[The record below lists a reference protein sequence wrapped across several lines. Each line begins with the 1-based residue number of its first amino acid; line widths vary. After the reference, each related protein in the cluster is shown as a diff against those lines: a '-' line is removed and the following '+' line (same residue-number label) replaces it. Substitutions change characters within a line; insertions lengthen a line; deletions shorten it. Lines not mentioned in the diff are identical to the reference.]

1 MGQPGNIVLIHAH
14 PYPKR
19 SRANRALLRAV
30 EDLPGLSV
38 RSLYDRYPDFA
49 IDIEA
54 EKEALLAADVIV
66 WQSPF
71 YWYGVPSLLQH
82 WFEKV
87 LEHGWAYGSGGNAL
101 CGKRVLWVTTTGS
114 PPSGYR
120 AEGMHHH
127 RFELFVPPIEQT
139 ARFCG
144 MSWEE
149 PIIVHGA
156 HLIDAAELASWGR
169 TYRSRLEAL
178 LPAPARVRALQ
189 ADRGSDR

>member
-1 MGQPGNIVLIHAH
+1 MAEQGRIVLIHAH
-14 PYPKR
+14 PYPRR

-49 IDIEA
+49 IDVDA
-54 EKEALLAADVIV
+54 EKAALLEADLIV

-71 YWYGVPSLLQH
+71 YWYGVPALLQH

-87 LEHGWAYGSGGNAL
+87 LEHGWAYGPGGDAL
-101 CGKRVLWVTTTGS
+101 TGKRVLWVTTTGS

-120 AEGMHHH
+120 HEGMHAHP
-127 RFELFVPPIEQT
+127 FKVFVPPIEQT

-144 MSWEE
+144 MSWED
-149 PIIVHGA
+149 PLVIHGA
-156 HLIDAAELASWGR
+156 HVIDKAELSRYAQ
-169 TYRSRLEAL
+169 TYR
-178 LPAPARVRALQ
+178 ARLQ
-189 ADRGSDR
+189 ALRGHAEEVERASDE

>member
-1 MGQPGNIVLIHAH
+1 MAESARIVLIHAH
-14 PYPKR
+14 PYPRR
-19 SRANRALLRAV
+19 SRANRALLEAV
-30 EDLPGLSV
+30 ADLPGLTV

-49 IDIEA
+49 IDVDA
-54 EKEALLAADVIV
+54 EKTALLAADLIV

-87 LEHGWAYGSGGNAL
+87 LEQGWAYGAEGRAL
-101 CGKRVLWVTTTGS
+101 RGKRVLWVTTTGS

-120 AEGMHHH
+120 QEGMHAHP
-127 RFELFVPPIEQT
+127 FEVFIPPVAQT

-144 MSWEE
+144 MHWEE

-156 HLIDAAELASWGR
+156 HVIDKAELAKHAR
-169 TYRSRLEAL
+169 AYRARLEAL
-178 LPAPARVRALQ
+178 RETLGQPEPEKEAL
-189 ADRGSDR
+189 DG